1 MLAIHFN
8 KHLITAGKASYE
20 ARGDLFDSL
29 RKLRGL
35 LVYSD
40 LFSLSKLLITL

>member
-1 MLAIHFN
+1 MLAINFN
-8 KHLITAGKASYE
+8 KHLLPTGKASYE

-29 RKLRGL
+29 RKLLGL

-40 LFSLSKLLITL
+40 LFSLSKLLLTL